1 MINVNRVKEAI
12 AALRRGEVILV
23 YDGDG
28 REEETDLVVA
38 AQFITK
44 EHIRRMRKDG
54 GGLICVAMHPK
65 IADKLGLPFLVD
77 VWKHAQDRYPILK
90 ELEANDI
97 PYDEKSSFSIT
108 INHRKTFTGITDA
121 DRALTIKELAKIADS
136 ALNGYSPG
144 EFGRNF
150 RSPGHV
156 VLLRAADG
164 LLHSRM
170 GHTELSV
177 ALLEQARLTPV
188 ATICEMLGDEGGSL
202 PAEKAREYAREHGL
216 VFLKGQD
223 IKKFIKQSSGI

>member
-1 MINVNRVKEAI
+1 MEKIMDAL
-12 AALRRGEVILV
+12 AALRRGEIVLV
-23 YDGDG
+23 YDGEG

-38 AQFITK
+38 GQFVTR
-44 EHIRRMRKDG
+44 EHVKRMRRDG

-77 VWKHAQDRYPILK
+77 VWRHAQERYPVLK

-108 INHRKTFTGITDA
+108 VNHRKTFTGITDS
-121 DRALTIKELAKIADS
+121 DRALTIKELARLAET

-144 EFGRNF
+144 LFGRNF

-164 LLHSRM
+164 LLRSRM

-177 ALLEQARLTPV
+177 TLMQMARLTPV
-188 ATICEMLGDEGGSL
+188 AAICEMLGNEGGSL
-202 PAEKAREYAREHGL
+202 PPGEARDYAEEHDLIFLEGRE
-216 VFLKGQD
+216 
-223 IKKFIKQSSGI
+223 IKKFIKQSPGFK

>member
-1 MINVNRVKEAI
+1 VSRVKDAI
-12 AALRRGEVILV
+12 AALRKGEIVLV
-23 YDGDG
+23 YDGNG

-38 AQFITK
+38 GQFITR
-44 EHIRRMRKDG
+44 EHIMRMRRDG

-65 IADKLGLPFLVD
+65 VADKLGLPFLVD
-77 VWKHAQDRYPILK
+77 VWRQAQERYPVLK

-108 INHRKTFTGITDA
+108 VNHRKTFTGITDA
-121 DRALTIKELAKIADS
+121 DRALTIKELAKLSMS

-164 LLHSRM
+164 LLDRRL

-177 ALLEQARLTPV
+177 ALMELANLTPV
-188 ATICEMLGDEGGSL
+188 AAICEMLGNDGGSL
-202 PAEKAREYAREHGL
+202 PPDKAENYADEHGL
-216 VFLKGQD
+216 VFLQGKE
-223 IKKFIKQSSGI
+223 IKKFIKHSSGIK